1 MKVRPVLHSND
12 ILASRC
18 NASFINVV
26 LMIFVSM
33 ISGQTKCSPKTT
45 GPQYNSNLST
55 VMLKKIRCRVMP
67 QYLKVSM
74 VTVLFSQQLTATVQV
89 YQAIKKG
96 RKSKK
101 KSLLRE
107 SGKICILV
115 SSEHVF

>member
-1 MKVRPVLHSND
+1 
-12 ILASRC
+12 
-18 NASFINVV
+18 
-26 LMIFVSM
+26 MIFVSM

-45 GPQYNSNLST
+45 GQQYNFNLST

-96 RKSKK
+96 RKIEKK
-101 KSLLRE
+101 KFTKGVR
-107 SGKICILV
+107 
-115 SSEHVF
+115 

>member
-1 MKVRPVLHSND
+1 
-12 ILASRC
+12 
-18 NASFINVV
+18 
-26 LMIFVSM
+26 
-33 ISGQTKCSPKTT
+33 
-45 GPQYNSNLST
+45 
-55 VMLKKIRCRVMP
+55 MP

>member
-1 MKVRPVLHSND
+1 MKVRPVLRSND

-26 LMIFVSM
+26 LMIFISM

-45 GPQYNSNLST
+45 GPQYNFNLSA

-101 KSLLRE
+101 KKFTKGVR
-107 SGKICILV
+107 
-115 SSEHVF
+115 